1 MKGICIAA
9 MNSNSGKTT
18 ISLALARL
26 LANKNNKVKYLK
38 SGPDFI
44 DSRLGSFASKGD
56 YGNVDIFMQKSGATE
71 VGASDAD
78 YCVLE
83 GVMGY
88 LDGIY
93 NTMEAST
100 YANAK
105 ALGLKTVLVLTP
117 KGEMFSLIAK
127 LKGFTDYADNIV
139 GVIFNKTHAKLYTI
153 YKDLV
158 EKELGLEVFGNIEM
172 DEDFVI
178 EDKDL
183 GLELPSDIKAFDEKL
198 DRIAAKLEKSI
209 DFEKL
214 LSYFE
219 AAKTEAKK
227 DFQKSKTIVAIAYDK
242 AFNFYYKENIDFLEK
257 YFNVKYFSVLDEEE
271 VPEADLLYIGGGNLK
286 DYLEII
292 EKSNSLESIKK
303 YYDNGG
309 KIFTEGEATYFLAE
323 SFNEH
328 KMLSLIKGEAVSE
341 KRLHNFG
348 YAYLKALRKNF
359 LFDQDKIFRSQEFHK
374 SSLNNNE
381 FNLFKVEKP
390 YRDDTWTSSFANE
403 RVVAIEQNISFVQD
417 EEYFYKKIDS
427 LRGENDV

>member
-44 DSRLGSFASKGD
+44 DSKLGSFASKGD

-71 VGASDAD
+71 VGMGHAD

-93 NTMEAST
+93 NTMEASS

-127 LKGFTDYADNIV
+127 LKGFMCYADNIV
-139 GVIFNKTHAKLYTI
+139 GVIFNKTHTKLYSI

-158 EKELGLEVFGNIEM
+158 EKELGLEVFGNIEV

-198 DRIAAKLEKSI
+198 DRIAAKLENAI

-214 LSYFE
+214 LKYFE
-219 AAKTEAKK
+219 VAKTGDKI
-227 DFQKSKTIVAIAYDK
+227 DFPKSKATVAIVYDK

-257 YFNVKYFSVLDEEE
+257 YFTVKYFSVLDGEE
-271 VPEADLLYIGGGNLK
+271 VPEADLLYIGSGNLK
-286 DYLEII
+286 DHLDRI
-292 EKSNSLESIKK
+292 EDSKTLDSIRK
-303 YYDNGG
+303 YYERGG
-309 KIFTEGEATYFLAE
+309 KVFTEGEATYFLAE

-328 KMLSLIKGEAVSE
+328 KMLGLIKGKAVSE

-348 YAYLKALRKNF
+348 YAYLKALKKNF
-359 LFDQDKIFRSQEFHK
+359 FFDTDKIFHSQEFHK
-374 SSLNNNE
+374 SSLNDNE

-403 RVVAIEQNISFVQD
+403 NIVAIEQNISFVQD

-427 LRGENDV
+427 LRGEKDV

>member
-1 MKGICIAA
+1 

-127 LKGFTDYADNIV
+127 LKGFMDYADNIV
-139 GVIFNKTHAKLYTI
+139 GVIFNKTHTKLYTI
-153 YKDLV
+153 YKELV

-172 DEDFVI
+172 DEDFAI

-198 DRIAAKLEKSI
+198 DRISAKLEN
-209 DFEKL
+209 
-214 LSYFE
+214 
-219 AAKTEAKK
+219 
-227 DFQKSKTIVAIAYDK
+227 DK

-286 DYLEII
+286 DYLEGIQ
-292 EKSNSLESIKK
+292 KSKSLDSIRK
-303 YYDNGG
+303 YYESGG

-328 KMLSLIKGEAVSE
+328 KMLGLIKGHAVIE
-341 KRLHNFG
+341 KTLHNFG

-359 LFDQDKIFRSQEFHK
+359 FFDQDKIFHSQEFHK
-374 SSLNNNE
+374 SSLSDNE

-390 YRDDTWTSSFANE
+390 YREDTWTSSFANE
-403 RVVAIEQNISFVQD
+403 NIVAIEQNISFVQD

-427 LRGENDV
+427 LRGEKDV

>member
-44 DSRLGSFASKGD
+44 DSKLGSFASKGD

-71 VGASDAD
+71 VGMGCAD

-93 NTMEAST
+93 NTMEASS

-127 LKGFTDYADNIV
+127 LKGFMCYADNIV
-139 GVIFNKTHAKLYTI
+139 GVIFNKTHTKLYSI

-158 EKELGLEVFGNIEM
+158 EKELVLEVFGNIEV

-198 DRIAAKLEKSI
+198 DRIAAKLEKAI

-214 LSYFE
+214 LKYFE
-219 AAKTEAKK
+219 VAKTGDKI
-227 DFQKSKTIVAIAYDK
+227 DFPKSKATVAIAYDK

-257 YFNVKYFSVLDEEE
+257 YFTVKYFSVLDEEE
-271 VPEADLLYIGGGNLK
+271 VPEADLLYIGSGNLK
-286 DYLEII
+286 DHLDII
-292 EKSNSLESIKK
+292 EKSKSLASIRK
-303 YYDNGG
+303 YYERGG
-309 KIFTEGEATYFLAE
+309 KVFTEGEATYFLAE

-328 KMLSLIKGEAVSE
+328 KMLGLIKGKAVSE

-359 LFDQDKIFRSQEFHK
+359 FFDQDKIFHSQEFHK
-374 SSLNNNE
+374 SSLNDNE

-403 RVVAIEQNISFVQD
+403 NIVAIEQNISFVQD

-427 LRGENDV
+427 LRGEKDV

>member
-56 YGNVDIFMQKSGATE
+56 YGNVDIFMQKDGATE
-71 VGASDAD
+71 VSSSDAD

-93 NTMEAST
+93 NTMEASS
-100 YANAK
+100 YANSK
-105 ALGLKTVLVLTP
+105 ALGLNTVLVLTP

-127 LKGFTDYADNIV
+127 LKGFMTYADNIV
-139 GVIFNKTHAKLYTI
+139 GVIFNKTHSKLYKI

-158 EKELGLEVFGNIEM
+158 EKELGIEVFGNIES
-172 DEDFVI
+172 DEDFAI

-183 GLELPSDIKAFDEKL
+183 GLEIPENLKAFDDKL
-198 DRIAAKLEKSI
+198 DIIAEKLEKAI
-209 DFEKL
+209 DFDKM
-214 LSYFE
+214 LSYFKE
-219 AAKTEAKK
+219 AKTECKK
-227 DFQKSKTIVAIAYDK
+227 EFLKSKTRIAIAYDK

-257 YFNVKYFSVLDEEE
+257 YFTVKYFSILDGEE
-271 VPEADLLYIGGGNLK
+271 VPEVDFLYIGSGSLK
-286 DYLEII
+286 DHLDEI
-292 EKSNSLESIKK
+292 EKSKSLDSIRS
-303 YYDNGG
+303 YYSHGG
-309 KIFTEGEATYFLAE
+309 KIFAEGEGTYFLAE

-328 KMLSLIKGEAVSE
+328 KLLGLVKGNAQSE

-348 YAYLKALRKNF
+348 YAYLNAVSDNF
-359 LFDQDKIFRSQEFHK
+359 LFDKDKIIHSQEFHK
-374 SSLNNNE
+374 SSLNGAE
-381 FNLFKVEKP
+381 FNLFKVQKP
-390 YRDDTWTSSFANE
+390 YRDDTWTSSYAKDNL
-403 RVVAIEQNISFVQD
+403 VAIEQNISFVQD
-417 EEYFYKKIDS
+417 EEYFYKKINS
-427 LRGENDV
+427 LRGDMDV

>member
-44 DSRLGSFASKGD
+44 DSKLGSFASKGD

-71 VGASDAD
+71 VGMGCAD

-93 NTMEAST
+93 NTMEASS

-127 LKGFTDYADNIV
+127 LKGFMCYADNIV
-139 GVIFNKTHAKLYTI
+139 GVIFNKTHAKLYAI

-158 EKELGLEVFGNIEM
+158 EKELGLEVFGNIEV

-198 DRIAAKLEKSI
+198 DRIAAKLEKAI

-214 LSYFE
+214 LKYFE
-219 AAKTEAKK
+219 VAKTGDKI
-227 DFQKSKTIVAIAYDK
+227 DFPKSKATVAIAYDK

-257 YFNVKYFSVLDEEE
+257 YFTVKYFSVLDEEE
-271 VPEADLLYIGGGNLK
+271 VPEADLLYIGSGNLK
-286 DYLEII
+286 DHLDRI
-292 EKSNSLESIKK
+292 EGSKTLDSIRK
-303 YYDNGG
+303 YYERGG
-309 KIFTEGEATYFLAE
+309 KIFTEGEAAYFLAE

-328 KMLSLIKGEAVSE
+328 KMLGLIKGKAVSE

-348 YAYLKALRKNF
+348 YAYLKPLRKNF
-359 LFDQDKIFRSQEFHK
+359 FFDTDKIFYSQEFHK
-374 SSLNNNE
+374 SSLNDNE

-427 LRGENDV
+427 LRGEKDV

>member
-71 VGASDAD
+71 VGTSDAD

-105 ALGLKTVLVLTP
+105 VLGLKTVLVLTP

-127 LKGFTDYADNIV
+127 LKGFMDYADNIV
-139 GVIFNKTHAKLYTI
+139 GVIFNKTHTKLYRV

-172 DEDFVI
+172 DEDFAI

-214 LSYFE
+214 LKYFE
-219 AAKTEAKK
+219 VAKTEDKK
-227 DFQKSKTIVAIAYDK
+227 DFPKSKTTIAIAYDK

-257 YFNVKYFSVLDEEE
+257 YFNVKYFSILDEEE
-271 VPEADLLYIGGGNLK
+271 VPEADLLYIGSGNLK
-286 DYLEII
+286 DYLEKI
-292 EKSNSLESIKK
+292 EKSKSLESIRK
-303 YYDNGG
+303 YYENGG

-323 SFNEH
+323 TFNEH
-328 KMLSLIKGEAVSE
+328 KMLGLIKGKAVSE

-348 YAYLKALRKNF
+348 YAYLNPLTENF
-359 LFDQDKIFRSQEFHK
+359 LFDTDKIFHSQEFHK
-374 SSLNNNE
+374 SSLNENE

-390 YRDDTWTSSFANE
+390 YRDDSWASSFADENI
-403 RVVAIEQNISFVQD
+403 VAIEQNISFVQN